1 MSNFNS
7 GWIAMD
13 DAIKEI
19 AEEIEYRK
27 NRKFFFDAISLSK
40 TGLLRDIKPKDT
52 VFING
57 VLVKKGE

>member
-1 MSNFNS
+1 MSSFNS

>member
-40 TGLLRDIKPKDT
+40 KGLWNTIKEKDT

>member
-1 MSNFNS
+1 MNSFNS
-7 GWIAMD
+7 GWIAMN
-13 DAIKEI
+13 DAIKEVK
-19 AEEIEYRK
+19 EEIEYRK